1 MKQKMKAVTKER
13 LGVGYGATSW
23 KKRWC
28 AVQGSSLV
36 LYKAA
41 EAAALGG
48 RPKGVLELFGATLR
62 DNLGAKEGTCS
73 QQVGPTQKRLS
84 LLGRRACHFLASVSG
99 LDPPRRATDTR
110 LERSS
115 ASRCTWAA
123 AVASATSPATTTT
136 RSKGGCVTSSA
147 PSPACRGCHHR
158 VSRGVSI
165 LEALHFD

>member
-48 RPKGVLELFGATLR
+48 RPKGVLELYGATLR

-73 QQVGPTQKRLS
+73 QQVRNKRLS
-84 LLGRRACHFLASVSG
+84 LGRRACHF
-99 LDPPRRATDTR
+99 RA
-110 LERSS
+110 
-115 ASRCTWAA
+115 CQWFG
-123 AVASATSPATTTT
+123 PATP
-136 RSKGGCVTSSA
+136 R
-147 PSPACRGCHHR
+147 H
-158 VSRGVSI
+158 
-165 LEALHFD
+165 